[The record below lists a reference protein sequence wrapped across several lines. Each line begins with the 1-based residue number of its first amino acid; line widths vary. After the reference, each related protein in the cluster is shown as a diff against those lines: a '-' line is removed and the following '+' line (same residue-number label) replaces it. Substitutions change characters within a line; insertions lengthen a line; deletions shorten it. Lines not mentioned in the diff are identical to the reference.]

1 MWHILRFSV
10 CAAIAL
16 AAQMST
22 AFASHT
28 PATDKSFA
36 AVMPSVGSFATDT
49 SHDGAFGARQ
59 VFSGDLSPFA
69 QWIRMESRARVEQ
82 ANAQTVCDPGMT
94 EPCLPP
100 EWFQLLDQMQG
111 KSVAEKLEIANEAMN
126 RRPYVPTRQN
136 WHRAMYWES
145 PFQFLRVGGQCQDYA
160 IAKYELLREAGLPAD
175 QLQMVVLFDSAT
187 GADHAVLVAYVD
199 GQSLVLDNL
208 RPEIVSA
215 NDVDDYRP
223 YYAINETGWWRYVG
237 GQAMAFGVAYS
248 AR

>member
-1 MWHILRFSV
+1 MWLTVRFLV

-16 AAQMST
+16 ATQMPT

-36 AVMPSVGSFATDT
+36 ALMPSVGSFATDT
-49 SHDGAFGARQ
+49 THDGTFGARQ
-59 VFSGDLSPFA
+59 VFSGDLSPFT
-69 QWIRMESRARVEQ
+69 QWTRMESRARVEQ
-82 ANAQTVCDPGMT
+82 ANAQTVCDPDTTGLCT
-94 EPCLPP
+94 PR
-100 EWFQLLDQMQG
+100 EWLQLLDQMQG

-126 RRPYVPTRQN
+126 RRPYVPTQQN

-160 IAKYELLREAGLPAD
+160 IAKYELLREAGLPAE
-175 QLQMVVLFDSAT
+175 QLQMVVLFDAAT

-199 GQSLVLDNL
+199 DQALVLDNL
-208 RPEIVSA
+208 RPKIVSA
-215 NDVDDYRP
+215 NEVDDYRP

-237 GQAMAFGVAYS
+237 GHAMTLAVAYS